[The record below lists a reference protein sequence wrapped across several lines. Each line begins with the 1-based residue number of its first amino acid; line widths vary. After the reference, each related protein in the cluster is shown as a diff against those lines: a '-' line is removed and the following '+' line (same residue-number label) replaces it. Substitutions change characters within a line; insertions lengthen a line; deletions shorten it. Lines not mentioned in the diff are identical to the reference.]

1 MPQAKNKSKI
11 SFEKMEQEEWRK
23 PAEDPEM
30 NLLRALQSDPNFYTS
45 HLAGAPNLRA
55 VAELLKASEP
65 KK

>member
-1 MPQAKNKSKI
+1 MPRAKNKYPI

-30 NLLRALQSDPNFYTS
+30 NLLRALQSDPDFYKN
-45 HLAGAPNLRA
+45 HLAGAPNLKA